1 MTGEI
6 GKIMFNCI
14 WKGENKVTLSAI
26 INDTEKEGLKKR
38 DSSGL
43 NFVFKEI
50 C

>member
-26 INDTEKEGLKKR
+26 INDIEKEGINKK